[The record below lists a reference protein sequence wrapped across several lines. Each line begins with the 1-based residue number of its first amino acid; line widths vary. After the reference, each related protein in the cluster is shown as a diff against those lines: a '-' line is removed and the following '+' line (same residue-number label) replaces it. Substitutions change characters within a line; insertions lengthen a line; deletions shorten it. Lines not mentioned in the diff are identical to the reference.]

1 MNVERDVVTYLYTVW
16 DDSSK
21 KTKMAFVGESRQKI
35 AQNTKPKSTQIDFGV
50 SQVTLACQCARLFPH
65 EHSFT

>member
-35 AQNTKPKSTQIDFGV
+35 AQNTKLKSTLESV
-50 SQVTLACQCARLFPH
+50 KSP
-65 EHSFT
+65 